1 MATLQE
7 LKSKF
12 KANNYRTSTSL
23 DVPST
28 TTTSVDAAPE
38 AATDTRNFVQKTT
51 GSFLDPILTSGA
63 RFGQA
68 VGVGSL
74 KAADYLSQ
82 GKVDEYIRNKT
93 GKSLDES
100 LSQALETPQ
109 KLPFTGGELK
119 PQSKETVENVLGRGV
134 STVALGLGGVTSAG
148 AALGVGSA
156 MEQDKSA
163 GEVVL
168 TGIVSALGAKVL
180 SVGLGA
186 AAPYIEKAVAKYGTP
201 VIEKLQ
207 AQLPEYAKPYL
218 DDLISKGKQVVDK
231 TMVET
236 KPSASSKGVLKPKTL
251 DEILATPEEAVY
263 KLTPS
268 ERVAYW
274 KNKTDVALSTRNA
287 EIEKLAKETD
297 VSVGEIKARSEATQK
312 QIDTQ
317 LKQQADA
324 SVKETQALKKKVDE
338 VSVAEAD
345 SLKKPAVEIYKKN
358 SQEFRKLFDEDFTP
372 DKQGIKLSSD
382 DLIAKLDN
390 EFINDPL
397 LNPKARLGLEPG
409 KEITAKEFY
418 DRVRQLTVSSSG
430 SKGTNVFT
438 QGDLAV
444 NRTRGILTETLSE
457 KGINLDRANNFWST
471 WKPLQREITSK
482 VKPFDPGYKTGTMAN
497 ILKKA
502 ASETGDAKNAKF
514 IADFEAQLGQKLP
527 TGTKKAMENLTAVQK
542 KAIAEKV
549 ALEEAKVAEKEASK
563 IAIEEKKAKLTKV
576 EEVAKQEKAAVKEDI
591 YQREFASEQAAD
603 LRKRN
608 RNILFGAL
616 SFAGISAGVIKT
628 LTD

>member
-23 DVPST
+23 DVP
-28 TTTSVDAAPE
+28 
-38 AATDTRNFVQKTT
+38 ATPLPSLDQKNQPLEDTRNTVQKTT
-51 GSFLDPILTSGA
+51 GLFLDPILTTGV

-68 VGVGSL
+68 IGAGSL
-74 KAADYLSQ
+74 KTADYLSQ
-82 GKVDEYIRNKT
+82 GKIDEYIKTKT
-93 GKSLDES
+93 GKTLD
-100 LSQALETPQ
+100 QALEDELETSR
-109 KLPFTGGELK
+109 KLPFTGGIIK
-119 PQSKETVENVLGRGV
+119 PESTETPKTVFGRGI
-134 STVALGLGGVTSAG
+134 STVALGVGSPTLAGGLMGVG
-148 AALGVGSA
+148 AA
-156 MEQDKSA
+156 MEEDKSTTEIA
-163 GEVVL
+163 I

-180 SVGLGA
+180 SVGLGI
-186 AAPYIEKAVAKYGTP
+186 AAPYIEKAVAKYGTG
-201 VIEKLQ
+201 VLEKLQ

-218 DDLISKGKQVVDK
+218 DDLISKGRQVVEK
-231 TMVET
+231 TSVET
-236 KPSASSKGVLKPKTL
+236 KPSISSKGVLKPKTL
-251 DEILATPEEAVY
+251 DEILTTPEEAVY

-274 KNKTDVALSTRNA
+274 KNKTDVALSTR
-287 EIEKLAKETD
+287 ESELAKLSKETE
-297 VSVGEIKARSEATQK
+297 VSIGEIKQRSIEAQNKIDLDLKK
-312 QIDTQ
+312 Q
-317 LKQQADA
+317 AEA

-338 VSVAEAD
+338 ISVEEAN
-345 SLKKPAVEIYKKN
+345 SLKKPAIEIYKKN
-358 SQEFRKLFDEDFTP
+358 SQEFKKLFDEDFTP

-418 DRVRQLTVSSSG
+418 DRVRDLNISASG

-444 NRTRGILTETLSE
+444 NRTRGILTETLNE
-457 KGINLDRANNFWST
+457 NGINLSRANDFWST

-497 ILKKA
+497 ILKKS

-514 IADFEAQLGQKLP
+514 IADFEAQLGEKLP
-527 TGTKKAMENLTAVQK
+527 SGTKKAMEQLTAAQK
-542 KAIAEKV
+542 KAIADKV
-549 ALEEAKVAEKEASK
+549 ALEEAKVAEKEAAK
-563 IAIEEKKAKLTKV
+563 IAIEEKKLKLSNV
-576 EEVAKQEKAAVKEDI
+576 EETVKKEKQAVIEDL
-591 YQREFASEQAAD
+591 YQREFASKQAAD
-603 LRKRN
+603 LRTRN